1 MMIPCPGPP
10 ACLSSMPHLHHS
22 DGMIEYRVPALNYR
36 FPVPVYRPQYAV
48 PGCSCGVDKRDPL
61 GLEDHADDCTMRQP
75 DDRALRARVRQLE
88 AKAPRPGGG
97 ALVAALIEQHPL
109 VRELRAK
116 VEEQRDQV
124 AELERKVAE
133 LWRRS
138 M

>member
-1 MMIPCPGPP
+1 MVEFEQPSEP
-10 ACLSSMPHLHHS
+10 AKLRYPL
-22 DGMIEYRVPALNYR
+22 IRVPE
-36 FPVPVYRPQYAV
+36 
-48 PGCSCGVDKRDPL
+48 CTCGVEKRDL
-61 GLEDHADDCTMRQP
+61 AGLEDHADDCAMRLP
-75 DDRALRARVRQLE
+75 DDRALRARVRELE
-88 AKAPRPGGG
+88 SKAHPP
-97 ALVAALIEQHPL
+97 APVPALIEQHPL